1 VPRDNTPSGGSERGT
16 KALTEALS
24 CLSISHVSKKRPR
37 VSAGQ
42 PSSGKVSTRPVPH
55 AAIQWRKRV
64 FKNFY
69 TYRGRRITVKRWSVK
84 IQHGRI
90 RRTVSLAATNR
101 TAAAI
106 EAQAIYQTIL
116 TQGWDAVP
124 PPGRPRR
131 DPLGADSGAE
141 REPLPKTDIRYWKRR
156 LLLRQH
162 PSPTNPALS
171 AALSARIEHAGINH
185 YFPLGTP
192 DEEAAAAKAREI
204 YLAAVKQGWEAV
216 DQRFPRELTVGIH
229 WAENP
234 LAWTY
239 ATIHTL
245 VEGPLPKAGHAPTNT
260 GQHVRVAIL
269 EPDAGVR
276 RALSRCINSQTG
288 FACTATYATARD
300 ALSDLPR
307 SAPDLAL
314 VNGSSPD
321 VAAAEFSDK
330 LQRLTRGFPIVFF
343 TTHEDSDQLFK
354 ATPGGA
360 SGYLLKRTSPERLL
374 EPIVGVLKDGDLSP
388 DRIALQVRRYF
399 QSLVE
404 SLSTLESARDMA
416 RLTPRERDILNLL
429 SKGCLDKEIAESLRI
444 SLWTVHGHLKNIYD
458 KLGVHTRTEAA
469 VRYLQK

>member
-1 VPRDNTPSGGSERGT
+1 MGIPDNTQ
-16 KALTEALS
+16 ALTEALS
-24 CLSISHVSKKRPR
+24 CLSISRVSKKRPR
-37 VSAGQ
+37 DSARQ
-42 PSSGKVSTRPVPH
+42 PSSGKVSTRPVPRV
-55 AAIQWRKRV
+55 ASQWRKRV

-69 TYRGRRITVKRWSVK
+69 TYRGRRILVKRWSVK
-84 IQHGRI
+84 IQHWRI
-90 RRTVSLAATNR
+90 RRTFSLVAKNR
-101 TAAAI
+101 AAAAL
-106 EAQAIYQTIL
+106 EAQAIHQTIV
-116 TQGWDAVP
+116 TQGWDAFA
-124 PPGRPRR
+124 PPGRRR
-131 DPLGADSGAE
+131 SGPLRPDSGVE

-171 AALSARIEHAGINH
+171 AGLSTRIEHAGINH
-185 YFPLGTP
+185 CFPLGTR
-192 DEEAAAAKAREI
+192 DEEAAAAKAHEI
-204 YLAAVKQGWEAV
+204 YLAVVREGWEAV
-216 DQRFPRELTVGIH
+216 DQRFTRELTVGIH
-229 WAENP
+229 WAEKP

-245 VEGPLPKAGHAPTNT
+245 VEGPPPKVEHASTNT
-260 GQHVRVAIL
+260 GQHVQVAIL

-276 RALSRCINSQTG
+276 RALVRCVNSQAG
-288 FACTATYATARD
+288 FACTATYPTARD

-307 SAPDLAL
+307 SAANLAL

-330 LQRLTRGFPIVFF
+330 LQRLTRGLPIVFF

-374 EPIVGVLKDGDLSP
+374 EPIVGVLKDGDLSS

-399 QSLVE
+399 RNLVE
-404 SLSTLESARDMA
+404 SLSTLEAARDMA

-429 SKGCLDKEIAESLRI
+429 SKGCLDKEIADSLRI